1 MSPVTMMP
9 SSSTRQTPQQK
20 PTGASDIDD
29 SWLFQAMK
37 HGNVAAFSSL
47 CDRHF
52 TAVYSACLL
61 QCNDQRKAEQMLESA
76 FIRLWDNRCRM
87 RCPPGGLCQYILLLA
102 SSADSTSKGTA
113 LNYLSDAGNP
123 TQRVST

>member
-1 MSPVTMMP
+1 MSPVTTMA
-9 SSSTRQTPQQK
+9 SSTTRQTPQQK

-37 HGNVAAFSSL
+37 HGNLAAFSSL

-76 FIRLWDNRCRM
+76 FIRLWENRWRM
-87 RCPPGGLCQYILLLA
+87 RCPPGGLRQYILLLA
-102 SSADSTSKGTA
+102 SSADATSNGTA
-113 LNYLSDAGNP
+113 LKHLSDVGNP
-123 TQRVST
+123 TQRVTT